1 MITPNSTPSQ
11 QDSSP
16 TAGPRTLSDRLE
28 NERFALSFSGQGFDW
43 LRPLAEATE
52 AGADESRL
60 RGIVADAE
68 QRLSELNEELAG
80 VLPLGFTPFR
90 WAGLD
95 DVPAG
100 SDHGYSANAAVSV
113 PGIVLAQIA
122 TLDALGAQDVPWQR
136 AELSIGHSQGHL
148 GVEYART
155 PERAS
160 ELLVIARL
168 IGAAI
173 TRTAQRSG
181 VISEGERRP
190 MLAIGGVERSIV
202 EEELH
207 GTEAV
212 VGLHN
217 APDAQV
223 IVGTP
228 AELELV
234 QQRLSRRAEK
244 EQQALENK
252 ERGGSAL
259 RPTFSPIAVTAGFH
273 HPVMED
279 AVQLTLDW
287 ARRLEVDEQLAERCA
302 RAVLVDSVDWPR
314 ELRRVREAGVSWLL
328 EIGPGEGVA
337 KLSAPQL
344 AGTGIAVVR
353 AGTAEGQGQLSDPHA
368 ATPQAVDYTDFAP
381 RLSAD
386 GRRVETAFTR
396 LTGRSPILLAGM
408 TPTTVDPEI
417 VAAAANAGYWA
428 ELAGGGQV
436 TPEILDENLTRLGEL
451 LEPGV
456 NAQFNS
462 MFLDPYLWGMHIGGK
477 KLVRKARAH
486 GAPIDG
492 VVITAGIPEREEAV
506 QLIHELRAEG
516 IPWVAFKPGAV
527 KHIKQVL
534 AIAREVPEVP
544 VIMHVEG
551 GVAGGH
557 HSWESL
563 DDLLLNTYEQI
574 RRQPNTVL
582 VVGGG
587 IGTPERAAD
596 YITGRWAEAYGR
608 VAMPVDGVLVGT
620 AAMAAREACTSPQ
633 VKQALVDTA
642 GPNDWVPAGSAKG
655 GMASGRSQLGAD
667 IHEIDNSFARAGR
680 LLDEVAGDAEAVA
693 ARREEIITAINATCK
708 KYFGDLEEMSYRS
721 WLERYLELSGPDGS
735 GWVDKTWHTRF
746 QHMLQ
751 RTEARLNPA
760 DHGEHP
766 SQLSPLELGDD
777 PAAAVAEAAAAY
789 DLDRRLHPADVE
801 WFIAELRTPGKP
813 VNFVPVID
821 ENVRRW
827 WRSDSLWQAHDPRY
841 SADEVCIIPGPVAV
855 AGITIKDEPIAE
867 LLGRF
872 DAAVVEAARDR
883 EAATE
888 DTPSRLSTL
897 LSSPTTYWA
906 GRNVSSIL
914 HALAP
919 AAEWEILSADSA
931 REPRTGAR
939 LQVLDDTSAELVVS
953 LAGERRCEGLEL
965 RVKLELPQVDGA
977 APVVTQRAAEEAMD
991 TLTEIAAG
999 GSVAELVEGAATH
1012 EFTIDADRAAD
1023 YHNLTSAALRDVT
1036 VGGSDSLAPD
1046 VLVGA
1051 CWPAIFAAVRGAE
1064 IPGRPGE
1071 RVVEGMLSLV
1081 HLEHHLTLRDEQAS
1095 TAALIGVPL
1104 TATAHADEVSDT
1116 DIGRVVVVRVSISDA
1131 EGRVRATLTERF
1143 AIRGR
1148 RGPATART
1156 NTSALPSISPVT
1168 HSARTRAQVVAP
1180 ESMLP
1185 FAAVSGDRNPIHVSS
1200 TAAHLAGLDD
1210 VIVHGMWTSAVAEL
1224 VTAAAYADDA
1234 VHTES
1239 AAITEFTATMLRP
1252 IAPGETVDFKVERT
1266 GVDNRPG
1273 RGEVREVT
1281 ASVDGETVLTA
1292 VAVMA
1297 TPTTFYAFP
1306 GQGIQHEGM
1315 GMEAYASSREAKQV
1329 WDRADAHTRAAL
1341 GFSVL
1346 EIVRTN
1352 PREVVVGGERF
1363 FHPDGVLFLT
1373 QFTQVAMAT
1382 LGVAQVAQMREAG
1395 VLDDTAFFAGHSV
1408 GEYNA
1413 LAAYSG
1419 VLSLESVVEI
1429 VYARGLTMHR
1439 LVERDEQGVSNYG
1452 LAALRPNKFGLAAD
1466 QVADFVAEV
1475 SHSTGEF
1482 LEIANYNLKGK
1493 QYAVAGTRAG
1503 LKALA
1508 AAAEQRAP
1516 GARGLILIPG
1526 IDVPFHSS
1534 VLRDGVDDFR
1544 DHLDSLLPAE
1554 IDPEVLV
1561 GRYIPNLVAR
1571 PFAITAEFVES
1582 MREVVDSPILDRLLE
1597 RFDAA
1602 VAENTAAVARTI
1614 LIELLAWQFASP
1626 VRWIETQDLM
1636 LAELGVE
1643 RFVEIGVA
1651 NAPTLAN
1658 IMAQTAAVTPGGE
1671 GLEVLNIERDRGI
1684 VFAEDSFSFA
1694 APEEEEAPAESAED
1708 IEPAPA
1714 APATPPVAE
1723 PEPAPAPAPAAAAGD
1738 TPEVE
1743 FTPAHATTV
1752 LLSLWTKVQPG
1763 QITATDTIETL
1774 TDGVSSRRNQ
1784 LLLDLGVE
1792 FGLGAIDGAAD
1803 AEIPDLQDT
1812 VSRMAKGYQAFGPVL
1827 GDAISDGLRKVTGP
1841 AGAKPAAVAER
1852 VSQVWQLGEGWR
1864 LHAEAQMVLGTRDG
1878 DSVRGGAL
1886 AELSPAQPSSASEL
1900 DQLIDNAV
1908 LAAGERLGV
1917 SVAKPAAAGG
1927 EQTAVDSA
1935 ALGAFA
1941 EQVTGKAGVLAE
1953 TARMILKQLGHDHA
1967 PQTVGLDDH
1976 SADEKLFELV
1986 SAELGQNWPRM
1997 VSRNFDPRRA
2007 VLLDDRWASAR
2018 EDITRAGLGL
2028 VDPESID
2035 VSGAGET
2042 VAAHARHF
2050 GLDSLAHQ
2058 ALEQGRGSFAEDVAV
2073 VTGSSPQSIAA
2084 AVVGELLAEGAT
2096 VITTTSRLSHE
2107 RLEFYKRLYAE
2118 HARFGATLWVIPANL
2133 ASYADLDAVVE
2144 WIGSEQRVTVGA
2156 SSVVTKPALVPSLIF
2171 PFAAP
2176 PVQGSID
2183 EAGPQAENQMR
2194 LLLWSVERLIAGLS
2208 ALGRDTHVGQRTHV
2222 VLPGSPNRGIFGGDG
2237 AYGESKA
2244 ALDALVNRWSVEENF
2259 SARTTLAHALI
2270 GWVRGTGLMG
2280 ANDPLVELV
2289 EAKGVRTY
2297 STDEIA
2303 RELISLASQ
2312 ESRQAAADTPLLA
2325 DFTGGLAEAQ
2335 LNLAELARSAAGN
2348 PEAEQLQEVDTTP
2361 RFHALPNVP
2370 ALPAAPATAAA
2381 AFHGSVSASLEN
2393 MVVMVSAAEL
2403 GPYGSS
2409 RTRFEA
2415 ELSGDLSAAGVV
2427 ELAWSMGLISYEDG
2441 AWLTAEGEEIA
2452 EDEIFDAYHDEVL
2465 GRVGVRQYHD
2475 DFSMVSN
2482 LAPQLSKIYL
2492 EEDLTFAVA
2501 TREEAEGYAAE
2512 DSNTVVRFHPETE
2525 EWLVTRPAGSEVR
2538 VPTRAVMSRF
2548 VGGQIPEGFDP
2559 TRWGIPAEMV
2569 NNLDRV
2575 AVWNLVCTVDA
2586 FLSAGFTP
2594 AEILAHVHPAKVS
2607 STQGTGMGGMSSMRS
2622 LYVDGLLN
2630 EARANDILQEAL
2642 PNVVAAHVMQA
2653 YVGGYGQMVHP
2664 VAACATAAV
2673 SVEEGMDKIR
2683 LGKADVVVT
2692 GGIDDLSVEG
2702 ITGFGD
2708 MSATADSQAMRDKG
2722 IEDRYFSRANDRRR
2736 GGFVESAGGGTL
2748 LLMRG
2753 SVALE
2758 LGMPVQ
2764 AVVGYAQSFA
2774 DGLHTSIPAPG
2785 LGALAAAQGG
2795 THSALATQLAEL
2807 GVHADDIRVV
2817 SKHDTSTNAND
2828 PNESELHERI
2838 QQALGRDAGSPLYV
2852 ISQKSL
2858 TGHAKGGAA
2867 AFQLTGLAQV
2877 LCSGVIPANFS
2888 LDCVDPVLAE
2898 HPHLVWL
2905 RQPLKMPE
2913 QDVLKAGFV
2922 SSLGFG
2928 HVSALVALVHP
2939 AAFYEAV
2946 RAQRGEDVAA
2956 EWAAQAAAREQ
2967 AGAERI
2973 LAGIYGAAPLY
2984 ERTSGRNL
2992 GGDGDAAHDREIAML
3007 LDADARLR
3015 DGRYRLSTEG

>member
-1 MITPNSTPSQ
+1 MTTHSTPSQ
-11 QDSSP
+11 QDTSA
-16 TAGPRTLSDRLE
+16 TAGPNTLSDRLQS
-28 NERFALSFSGQGFDW
+28 ERFALSYSGQGFDW
-43 LRPLAEATE
+43 LRPLALAAE
-52 AGADESRL
+52 AGAEESRL
-60 RGIVADAE
+60 RTLVAEAE
-68 QRLSELNEELAG
+68 ERLSELADELAG
-80 VLPLGFTPFR
+80 VVPLGFAPFR

-95 DVPAG
+95 GTAEG
-100 SDHGYSANAAVSV
+100 SDHGYSTNAAVSV

-122 TLDALGAQDVPWQR
+122 TLDALSAQGVPWQK
-136 AELSIGHSQGHL
+136 AELSIGHSQGHM
-148 GVEYART
+148 GVEYAQD
-155 PERAS
+155 PDSGS

-173 TRTAQRSG
+173 TRVAQRSG
-181 VISEGERRP
+181 VMSEGERRP
-190 MLAIGGVERSIV
+190 MLAMSGVKRCIV
-202 EEELH
+202 EEELR
-207 GTEAV
+207 GTDAV

-217 APDAQV
+217 APDMQV
-223 IVGTP
+223 VVGTP
-228 AELELV
+228 AELERV
-234 QQRLSRRAEK
+234 CTRLLRRAEK
-244 EQQALENK
+244 QQQAIENK

-259 RPTFSPIAVTAGFH
+259 SPSFSPIAVTAGFH
-273 HPVMED
+273 HPVMDE
-279 AVQLTLDW
+279 AVEMTMRW
-287 ARRLEVDEQLAERCA
+287 ARRLGLDNGRAERCA
-302 RAVLVDSVDWPR
+302 RAVLVDPVDWPA
-314 ELRRVREAGVSWLL
+314 ELRRVRDAGVSWLL
-328 EIGPGEGVA
+328 EIGPGEGMA
-337 KLSAPQL
+337 KLSAAQL
-344 AGTGIAVVR
+344 SGTGIAVVR

-368 ATPQAVDYTDFAP
+368 QLPQAVDYTAFAP

-386 GRRVETAFTR
+386 GRRVDTAFTR
-396 LTGRSPILLAGM
+396 LTGRSPIVLAGM

-417 VAAAANAGYWA
+417 VAAAANAGHWA

-436 TPEILDENLTRLGEL
+436 TPEILDENLTRLAEL
-451 LEPGV
+451 LQPGV

-477 KLVRKARAH
+477 KLVRKARAQ

-492 VVITAGIPEREEAV
+492 VVITAGIPERDEAV
-506 QLIHELRAEG
+506 RLMTELRAEG

-527 KHIKQVL
+527 KQITQVL
-534 AIAREVPEVP
+534 AIAREVPEMP

-563 DDLLLNTYEQI
+563 DDLLLQTYEQI

-582 VVGGG
+582 LVGGG

-596 YITGRWAEAYGR
+596 YITGRWAEAYGV

-633 VKQALVDTA
+633 VKQALVETT
-642 GPNDWVPAGSAKG
+642 GPNDWVPAGGAKG

-680 LLDEVAGDAEAVA
+680 LLDEVAGDAEAVD

-708 KYFGDLEEMSYRS
+708 KYFGDLKQMSYRA
-721 WLERYLELSGPDGS
+721 WLERYLELSGPDGRE
-735 GWVDKTWHTRF
+735 WVDKTWYLRF
-746 QHMLQ
+746 CHMLQ
-751 RTEARLNPA
+751 RAEARLSPA

-766 SQLSPLELGDD
+766 SQLSPLEITDD
-777 PAAAVAEAAAAY
+777 PAAAVAEAGAVY

-813 VNFVPVID
+813 ANFVPVID

-827 WRSDSLWQAHDPRY
+827 WRSDSLWQAHDSRY

-855 AGITIKDEPIAE
+855 AGITTANEPIAE

-872 DAAVVEAARDR
+872 DAAVVDAARER
-883 EAATE
+883 HAETE
-888 DTPSRLSTL
+888 ESPSRLSTL

-906 GRNVSSIL
+906 GRNVPSML

-919 AAEWEILSADSA
+919 ASEWEILSEHEA
-931 REPRTGAR
+931 REPRTGAHLR
-939 LQVLDDTSAELVVS
+939 VLDETRAELAVS
-953 LAGERRCEGLEL
+953 LAGERRCEGLDL
-965 RVKLELPQVDGA
+965 HVDFQLPQIPGA
-977 APVVTQRAAEEAMD
+977 APVVSQRAAEKAMD
-991 TLTEIAAG
+991 ALTEIADG
-999 GSVAELVEGAATH
+999 GQLAELVDHVATH
-1012 EFTIDADRAAD
+1012 EFTIDAEKAAD
-1023 YHNLTSAALRDVT
+1023 YHNLTSAVLREVS
-1036 VGGSDSLAPD
+1036 VGGSRFVAPD

-1051 CWPAIFAAVRGAE
+1051 CWPAIFAAVRDAE

-1081 HLEHHLTLRDEQAS
+1081 HLEHHLSLLDEQAS
-1095 TAALIGVPL
+1095 AAALVGVPL

-1116 DIGRVVVVRVSISDA
+1116 DIGRVVVVRVRISDA
-1131 EGRVRATLTERF
+1131 EGRERATLTERF

-1148 RGPATART
+1148 SGSATART
-1156 NTSALPSISPVT
+1156 NTSALPSISSVT
-1168 HSARTRAQVVAP
+1168 RSARTRAQVVAP

-1185 FAAVSGDRNPIHVSS
+1185 FAIVSGDRNPIHVST
-1200 TAAHLAGLDD
+1200 TAAHLAGLED
-1210 VIVHGMWTSAVAEL
+1210 VIVHGMWTSAVSEL
-1224 VTAAAYADDA
+1224 VATAAYSDDA
-1234 VHTES
+1234 VHTEP
-1239 AAITEFTATMLRP
+1239 ARITEFTATMLRP
-1252 IAPGETVDFKVERT
+1252 IAPGETVDITVERT
-1266 GVDNRPG
+1266 GIDDRPG

-1281 ASVDGETVLTA
+1281 ASVKGEPVLTA

-1297 TPTTFYAFP
+1297 APATFYAFP

-1315 GMEAYASSREAKQV
+1315 GMEAYASSREAKKV
-1329 WDRADAHTRAAL
+1329 WDRADAHTRRTL

-1346 EIVRTN
+1346 EIVRNN
-1352 PREVVVGGERF
+1352 PREVVVNGERF

-1439 LVERDEQGVSNYG
+1439 LVERDADGVSNYG
-1452 LAALRPNKFGLAAD
+1452 LAALRPYKFGLAAD
-1466 QVADFVAEV
+1466 DVADFVAEI
-1475 SHSTGEF
+1475 SRNSGEF

-1508 AAAEQRAP
+1508 AAAEKRAP

-1544 DHLDSLLPAE
+1544 DHLDSLLPDQ
-1554 IDPEVLV
+1554 INPEVLL

-1571 PFAITAEFVES
+1571 PFAVTADFVES
-1582 MREVVDSPILDRLLE
+1582 MREVVDSPILDSLAE
-1597 RFDAA
+1597 RFDTA
-1602 VAENTAAVARTI
+1602 VAENAAAVARTI

-1636 LAELGVE
+1636 LAELGVQ
-1643 RFVEIGVA
+1643 RFVEIGVGS
-1651 NAPTLAN
+1651 APTLAN
-1658 IMAQTAAVTPGGE
+1658 IMAQTAAASPGGHGME
-1671 GLEVLNIERDRGI
+1671 ILNVERDRAV
-1684 VFAEDSFSFA
+1684 VFAEDSYSFA
-1694 APEEEEAPAESAED
+1694 VQAEEEPDHPAEAIEQAPAAPSTPPVEEPTPAPAS
-1708 IEPAPA
+1708 PAPA
-1714 APATPPVAE
+1714 AT
-1723 PEPAPAPAPAAAAGD
+1723 AGE

-1743 FTPAHATTV
+1743 FTPADATTV

-1763 QITATDTIETL
+1763 QITDTDTIETL

-1803 AEIPDLQDT
+1803 AEIPDLKNT
-1812 VSRMAKGYQAFGPVL
+1812 VSRMAKGYQGFGPVL
-1827 GDAISDGLRKVTGP
+1827 GDAISDGLRTITGP
-1841 AGAKPAAVAER
+1841 AGAKPSAVAER
-1852 VSQVWQLGEGWR
+1852 INKVWNLGEGWR
-1864 LHAEAQMVLGTRDG
+1864 LHTEAQVVLGTRDG
-1878 DSVRGGAL
+1878 ESVRGGQL

-1908 LAAGERLGV
+1908 VQAAQRLGV
-1917 SVAKPAAAGG
+1917 SVAKPQAAGG
-1927 EQTAVDSA
+1927 EHTAVDSA

-1967 PQTVGLDDH
+1967 PQTVGLDERA
-1976 SADEKLFELV
+1976 ADEKLFDMV

-2028 VDPESID
+2028 IDPATID
-2035 VSGAGET
+2035 VSGAGSA

-2050 GLDSLAHQ
+2050 GLDSLELQ
-2058 ALEQGRGSFAEDVAV
+2058 ALDSRRGDFAEDVAV
-2073 VTGSSPQSIAA
+2073 VTGSSPHSIAA

-2096 VITTTSRLSHE
+2096 VVTTTSRLNHE
-2107 RLEFYKRLYAE
+2107 RLQFYKKLYADN
-2118 HARFGATLWVIPANL
+2118 ARYGATLWVIPANL
-2133 ASYADLDAVVE
+2133 ASYADLDAVVD
-2144 WIGSEQRVTVGA
+2144 WIGSELRVTVGA
-2156 SSVVTKPALVPSLIF
+2156 SSVVTKPALVPTLIF

-2208 ALGRDTHVGQRTHV
+2208 ALGADTHVGQRAHV

-2259 SARTTLAHALI
+2259 SARTSLAHALI

-2280 ANDPLVELV
+2280 GNDPLVELV

-2297 STDEIA
+2297 STAEMA
-2303 RELISLASQ
+2303 RELISLASP
-2312 ESRQAAADTPLLA
+2312 ESRRAALETPLIA

-2335 LNLAELARSAAGN
+2335 LNLAELARSAA
-2348 PEAEQLQEVDTTP
+2348 EATSAEGLHEVDTTP
-2361 RFHALPNVP
+2361 RFDALPNLPQRQP
-2370 ALPAAPATAAA
+2370 APSTAAA
-2381 AFHGSVSASLEN
+2381 AFHGSVSAALEN
-2393 MVVMVSAAEL
+2393 MVVLVSAAEL

-2415 ELSGDLSAAGVV
+2415 EVSGDLSAAGVL

-2441 AWLTAEGEEIA
+2441 SWITADGDEIA
-2452 EDEIFDAYHDEVL
+2452 EADIFDAYHDEVL

-2475 DFSMVSN
+2475 DFSMVNN

-2492 EEDLTFAVA
+2492 EEELTFAVA
-2501 TREEAEGYAAE
+2501 SREEAEGYVAQ
-2512 DSNTVVRFHPETE
+2512 DPNTVVRFHPESE

-2538 VPTRAVMSRF
+2538 VPTRTVMSRF

-2569 NNLDRV
+2569 TNLDRV

-2708 MSATADSQAMRDKG
+2708 MSATADSQVMRDKG

-2736 GGFVESAGGGTL
+2736 AGFVESAGGGTL

-2753 SVALE
+2753 TVALE
-2758 LGMPVQ
+2758 LGLPVQ

-2795 THSALATQLAEL
+2795 SHSQLATQLAEL

-2838 QQALGRDAGSPLYV
+2838 QTALGRGAGTPLYV
-2852 ISQKSL
+2852 ISQKTL

-2867 AFQLTGLAQV
+2867 AFQLAGLAQV
-2877 LCSGVIPANFS
+2877 LRSGVIPANFS

-2905 RQPLKMPE
+2905 RQPLTLPE
-2913 QDVLKAGFV
+2913 QEVLKAGFV
-2922 SSLGFG
+2922 TSLGFG

-2946 RAQRGEDVAA
+2946 RSQRGEDAA
-2956 EWAAQAAAREQ
+2956 AAWAARATAREE

-2973 LAGIYGAAPLY
+2973 LAGIHGAAALY

-2992 GGDGDAAHDREIAML
+2992 GGDGADAHERETAML
-3007 LDADARLR
+3007 LDADARLHQ
-3015 DGRYRLSTEG
+3015 GRYRLSENR